1 MVVRLDSIR
10 SRLKHLEA
18 EIELLRVP
26 EMDVL
31 PRQAVAIVM
40 AGMGLVVVA
49 LMPVRRTRRRRW
61 PQG

>member
-18 EIELLRVP
+18 EIELLLVP